1 MIAPPVGLHRIFA
14 SDGVRMRGGC
24 GSVCTV
30 DGMHRLT
37 VRASRIGLL
46 ALAATALTAC
56 GDPPPEPESIAP
68 PLRPISEASKKAAQ
82 DPRFA
87 EYRKLLAEQFAALK
101 RTGEFYR
108 QATGAGGR
116 PMSESDLAQHG
127 ALRAESDALAE
138 RCFKYAD
145 EHFPDE
151 SPEVLQQ
158 IWDEEQ
164 KKAMPEE

>member
-1 MIAPPVGLHRIFA
+1 MHRRIAPA
-14 SDGVRMRGGC
+14 Q
-24 GSVCTV
+24 
-30 DGMHRLT
+30 RL
-37 VRASRIGLL
+37 GLL
-46 ALAATALTAC
+46 ALATVALAAC
-56 GDPPPEPESIAP
+56 GDPPPDPESIAP
-68 PLRPISEASKKAAQ
+68 PVRPISEASKKTAQ

-116 PMSESDLAQHG
+116 PMSEADLAKHG
-127 ALRAESDALAE
+127 AMRAECDALAE

-145 EHFPDE
+145 EHFPEE

-164 KKAMPEE
+164 AKAMPAE